1 VNPVLRLSI
10 ALTFCGLVWLV
21 ASSAQQP
28 PQTPTASAPTQTAA
42 PAGKAND
49 TIPTFRGQA
58 TEVIVPV
65 TVTDDKGK
73 FISNLEAKDFQILDE
88 GRPQRI
94 KFFSHD
100 QRQPIVV
107 GFLVDQ
113 SNSMRIHWKNYQD
126 AILELVWNLLPGD
139 PRYRG
144 YLITYSNDAE
154 LLVNTTQNSEP
165 IADKVRKMKPGG
177 GAALFDA
184 IYKACTNRQLVNG
197 EPYEPRRVLIVI
209 GDGHNSAG
217 ERSLEEALETAQ
229 RNLVTIYGMSTMA
242 FGFDNEDQQVL
253 ERLANETGGHVEYP
267 LVNPYKDVSGYLS
280 NPQDAGNYALTVGT
294 GGYTAAISKGIFD
307 AVSSIAGEVTTQYI
321 LRYVPDIE
329 TDVKPKVFRKIDV
342 KVPSLPT
349 VKIHAR
355 IGYYPS
361 PVLGSTPTTGGQ

>member
-1 VNPVLRLSI
+1 VLRLSI
-10 ALTFCGLVWLV
+10 VLLSCGLLWWT
-21 ASSAQQP
+21 ASAAQP
-28 PQTPTASAPTQTAA
+28 PQQSQAA
-42 PAGKAND
+42 PAQTPTGANTGKAGD
-49 TIPTFRGQA
+49 TIPTFHGQA

-73 FISNLEAKDFQILDE
+73 FLSNLEAKDFEILDE

-94 KFFSHD
+94 TFFSHD

-113 SNSMRIHWKNYQD
+113 SNNMRIHWKNYQD
-126 AILELVWNLLPGD
+126 AILELVWDLLPGD
-139 PRYRG
+139 PKYRG
-144 YLITYSNDAE
+144 YLISYSNEAE

-177 GAALFDA
+177 GAALYDA

-209 GDGHNSAG
+209 GDGHNSVG
-217 ERSLEEALETAQ
+217 DKSLEQVLEIAQ
-229 RNLVTIYGMSTMA
+229 RNLVTIYGMSTQA
-242 FGFDNEDQQVL
+242 FGFDNEDQATL
-253 ERLANETGGHVEYP
+253 ERLAAETGGHVEYP
-267 LVNPYKDVSGYLS
+267 LNNPYKDVSGYLS

-294 GGYTAAISKGIFD
+294 GGYTAAISKGIID
-307 AVSSIAGEVTTQYI
+307 AVSAIAGEITTQYI

-329 TDVKPKVFRKIDV
+329 TDVKPKVFRRIEV
-342 KVPSLPT
+342 KVPALPT

-355 IGYYPS
+355 LGYYPS
-361 PVLGSTPTTGGQ
+361 PVPGSTPATGGQ

>member
-1 VNPVLRLSI
+1 MLRLSI
-10 ALTFCGLVWLV
+10 ALPFCGLLWWV
-21 ASSAQQP
+21 ATAAGQP
-28 PQTPTASAPTQTAA
+28 PQSPTAPAQSQTGANSNKAA
-42 PAGKAND
+42 D
-49 TIPTFRGQA
+49 TIPTFHGQA

-73 FISNLEAKDFQILDE
+73 FVSNLEAKDFEILDE

-107 GFLVDQ
+107 GFLIDQ
-113 SNSMRIHWKNYQD
+113 SNGMRIHWTKYQE

-144 YLITYSNDAE
+144 YLISYSNEAE

-177 GAALFDA
+177 GAALYDA

-197 EPYEPRRVLIVI
+197 EPYEPRRVLIIV
-209 GDGHNSAG
+209 GDGHNSIG
-217 ERSLEEALETAQ
+217 DKSLDQVLEIAQ
-229 RNLVTIYGMSTMA
+229 RNLVTIYAMSTQA
-242 FGFDNEDQQVL
+242 FGFDNQDAQVL
-253 ERLANETGGHVEYP
+253 ERLATETGGHVEYP
-267 LVNPYKDVSGYLS
+267 LNNPYKDVSGYLS

-294 GGYTAAISKGIFD
+294 GGYTAAISKGIID
-307 AVSSIAGEVTTQYI
+307 AVSSIAGEITTQYI

-329 TDVKPKVFRKIDV
+329 TDVKPKVFRKIEV

-355 IGYYPS
+355 IGYFPN
-361 PVLGSTPTTGGQ
+361 PVPQNPPVTGGQ

>member
-1 VNPVLRLSI
+1 MKLVLRLSI
-10 ALTFCGLVWLV
+10 ALSFCGLLWWV
-21 ASSAQQP
+21 ASAAQQP
-28 PQTPTASAPTQTAA
+28 PQSPAAAQTPTSLPASKPGETV
-42 PAGKAND
+42 
-49 TIPTFRGQA
+49 PTFRGQA

-73 FISNLEAKDFQILDE
+73 FLSNLEAKDFEILDE

-107 GFLVDQ
+107 GFLIDQ
-113 SNSMRIHWKNYQD
+113 SNSMRIHWNHYQD

-144 YLITYSNDAE
+144 YLISYSNEAE

-165 IADKVRKMKPGG
+165 IAEKIRKMKPGG
-177 GAALFDA
+177 GAALYDA

-197 EPYEPRRVLIVI
+197 EPYEPRRVIIIV

-217 ERSLEEALETAQ
+217 NKSLDEVLEIAQ
-229 RNLVTIYGMSTMA
+229 RNLVTIYGMSTQA
-242 FGFDNEDQQVL
+242 FGFDNEDQSVL
-253 ERLANETGGHVEYP
+253 ERLATETGGHVEYP
-267 LVNPYKDVSGYLS
+267 LNNPYKDVSGYLS
-280 NPQDAGNYALTVGT
+280 NPQDAGNYAITVGT
-294 GGYTAAISKGIFD
+294 GGYAAAISKGIID
-307 AVSSIAGEVTTQYI
+307 AVAGISGEITTQYI

-329 TDVKPKVFRKIDV
+329 TDVKPKVFRHIEV
-342 KVPSLPT
+342 KVPMLPT

-355 IGYYPS
+355 LGYYPN
-361 PVLGSTPTTGGQ
+361 PVPGSTPTTGGQ

>member
-1 VNPVLRLSI
+1 MLRLSI
-10 ALTFCGLVWLV
+10 ALLSCGLLWWA
-21 ASSAQQP
+21 ASAAQQP
-28 PQTPTASAPTQTAA
+28 PQPSTASAQTQSGAPNTKPADQQTPHFAA
-42 PAGKAND
+42 
-49 TIPTFRGQA
+49 QA

-73 FISNLEAKDFQILDE
+73 FVSNLDMKDFEILDE

-107 GFLVDQ
+107 GFLIDQ
-113 SNSMRIHWKNYQD
+113 SNGMRIHWKNYQD

-144 YLITYSNDAE
+144 YLIAYSNEAE

-197 EPYEPRRVLIVI
+197 EPYEPRRVLIVV
-209 GDGHNSAG
+209 GDGHNSVG
-217 ERSLEEALETAQ
+217 DKSLEQVLEIAQ
-229 RNLVTIYGMSTMA
+229 RNLVTIYGMSTQA
-242 FGFDNEDQQVL
+242 FGFDNEDDAVL
-253 ERLANETGGHVEYP
+253 ERLATETGGHVEYP
-267 LVNPYKDVSGYLS
+267 LNNPYKDISGYLS
-280 NPQDAGNYALTVGT
+280 NPQDAGNYAITVGT
-294 GGYTAAISKGIFD
+294 GGYTAAISKGIID
-307 AVSSIAGEVTTQYI
+307 AVAGISGEITTQYI

-329 TDVKPKVFRKIDV
+329 SDFKPKLFRHIEV

-361 PVLGSTPTTGGQ
+361 PVPNNPPATGGQ